1 MDGCTG
7 VVDVPPHLD
16 ELPSQHW
23 CPSSHH
29 SQHGNRHP
37 EGSVAVLSGPA
48 QPALVAQAE
57 LSQGDRSLRPP
68 QFIAPQCCVSTDAAP
83 WPGGHYAASS
93 PPCGAGTQ
101 LPGEGQARPNS
112 SSPPTLRT
120 CFPTPPCGAAQA
132 PSMFLLTG
140 RDPRAL
146 PWAGCGEQAVLL
158 LLQGQTWA
166 SVTHQPGVFLPP
178 VTGNQSSSKM
188 EALPE
193 GPPPPVSS
201 AELQLWEEAE
211 PGGEGSALRAPWGTG
226 QPQHC
231 AHTSRRA
238 TERVSCNSATLA
250 ASPERCW
257 SGSHLSAD

>member
-1 MDGCTG
+1 MSSPASTG
-7 VVDVPPHLD
+7 VPPHTAPSTGTGTRRARWQCWVA
-16 ELPSQHW
+16 LPSLLWWHRLSFPRGTGP
-23 CPSSHH
+23 CGPHNLLHPSAI
-29 SQHGNRHP
+29 N
-37 EGSVAVLSGPA
+37 
-48 QPALVAQAE
+48 
-57 LSQGDRSLRPP
+57 
-68 QFIAPQCCVSTDAAP
+68 
-83 WPGGHYAASS
+83 YAASS

-158 LLQGQTWA
+158 LLQGQMWA

-211 PGGEGSALRAPWGTG
+211 PGGEGSALRAPWGAG

>member
-1 MDGCTG
+1 M
-7 VVDVPPHLD
+7 
-16 ELPSQHW
+16 
-23 CPSSHH
+23 
-29 SQHGNRHP
+29 
-37 EGSVAVLSGPA
+37 AVLGGPA

-68 QFIAPQCCVSTDAAP
+68 QLIAPQCCVSTDAAP

-132 PSMFLLTG
+132 PSMVLLTG
-140 RDPRAL
+140 RDLRAL

-166 SVTHQPGVFLPP
+166 SVTHQPGAFLSP
-178 VTGNQSSSKM
+178 VTGNQGSSKR

-211 PGGEGSALRAPWGTG
+211 PGGEGCC
-226 QPQHC
+226 PQG
-231 AHTSRRA
+231 SLGRRA
-238 TERVSCNSATLA
+238 APALCPHQQTSHRASVLQFCQAGGVPKTVLERFPSEC
-250 ASPERCW
+250 
-257 SGSHLSAD
+257 

>member
-1 MDGCTG
+1 M
-7 VVDVPPHLD
+7 
-16 ELPSQHW
+16 
-23 CPSSHH
+23 
-29 SQHGNRHP
+29 
-37 EGSVAVLSGPA
+37 
-48 QPALVAQAE
+48 
-57 LSQGDRSLRPP
+57 RPP
-68 QFIAPQCCVSTDAAP
+68 QLIAPQCCVSTDAAP

-132 PSMFLLTG
+132 PSMVLLTG
-140 RDPRAL
+140 RDLRAL

-166 SVTHQPGVFLPP
+166 SVTHQPGAFLSP
-178 VTGNQSSSKM
+178 VTGNQGSSKR

-211 PGGEGSALRAPWGTG
+211 PGGEGCC
-226 QPQHC
+226 PQG
-231 AHTSRRA
+231 SLGRRA
-238 TERVSCNSATLA
+238 APALCPHQQTSHRASVLQFCQAGGVPKAVLERFPSEC
-250 ASPERCW
+250 
-257 SGSHLSAD
+257 